1 MNVWFH
7 LALKS
12 AWARRGPLAL
22 VVGALSVAVFLVL
35 AVAQLRQDARDSFS
49 NAVSGVDL
57 IVGARAS
64 PTELMLYSIFHLGR
78 PVRNMSFDQL
88 DAIAQLD
95 SVAWAVPLQL
105 GDSYRGAPVVG
116 TTPMFFAKTGG
127 AQGLAFREGQAFAY
141 VFDAVLGFDVARR
154 FSHKVGDSIVLT
166 HGQGDGLAQDHS
178 DRPFKVSGVLQKTG
192 TPADNSVFISLAG
205 FEAIHIGWE
214 FGSKPREP
222 QALDLNRIDPMQ
234 LQPSQITAV
243 LVGLEARTQ
252 VFSAKRSIEGL
263 AGGRLMAILP
273 GVTLDELWQVMGT
286 VENTLSLMAWLVVL
300 SALLGSAAT
309 LLIAIGARRK
319 EFAIF
324 RAVGARPLQLSFFV
338 VLESLIICVVGIFLG
353 WVLLQ
358 FAVLGAGPWVRN
370 EFGVIMAPRLPDLQ
384 GWAAIGGLLM
394 MSVFAS
400 LVPAWRAFRLSVHD
414 GLHPPVA

>member
-1 MNVWFH
+1 MKVWLD
-7 LALKS
+7 LAVQS
-12 AWARRGPLAL
+12 AWARRGPLSL
-22 VVGALSVAVFLVL
+22 VVGALAIAVFLVL
-35 AVAQLRQDARDSFS
+35 AVSQLRQDARDSFS

-78 PVRNMSFDQL
+78 PVRSMSFDQL
-88 DAIAQLD
+88 DAIMKID

-105 GDSYRGAPVVG
+105 GDSYRGYPVVG
-116 TTPMFFAKTGG
+116 TTPMFFSKTGG
-127 AQGLAFREGQAFAY
+127 IKGLAFREGQAFSH

-154 FSHKVGDSIVLT
+154 FNHTAGDSIVLT

-178 DRPFKVSGVLQKTG
+178 DRPFTVTGVLQKTG

-222 QALDLNRIDPMQ
+222 QALDLNKIDPLQ

-243 LVGLEARTQ
+243 LVGLDARTQ
-252 VFSAKRSIEGL
+252 VFSARRSIESL

-273 GVTLDELWQVMGT
+273 GVTLDELWQVVGT

-300 SALLGSAAT
+300 SALLGTAAT

-319 EFAIF
+319 ELAIF
-324 RAVGARPLQLSFFV
+324 RAVGARPHQLSFFV
-338 VLESLIICVVGIFLG
+338 VLESLIACLAAVVLGWIFLQ
-353 WVLLQ
+353 L
-358 FAVLGAGPWVRN
+358 AVLGAGEWIRT
-370 EFGVIMAPRLPDLQ
+370 EFGVIMSPRMPDLQ
-384 GWAAIGGLLM
+384 GWAAIGGLLA
-394 MSVFAS
+394 MSVLAS
-400 LVPAWRAFRLSVHD
+400 VVPAWRAFRLSVHD
-414 GLHPPVA
+414 GLHPPVV